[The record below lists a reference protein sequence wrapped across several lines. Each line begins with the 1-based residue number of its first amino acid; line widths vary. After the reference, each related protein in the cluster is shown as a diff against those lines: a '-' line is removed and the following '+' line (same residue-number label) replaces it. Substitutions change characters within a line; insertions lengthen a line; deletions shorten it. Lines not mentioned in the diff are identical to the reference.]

1 MQVKILFVSDTMV
14 PQLENAVNLR
24 RRFTDIEL
32 IVSCGDL
39 NAAYLEYITSVL
51 GVPLFY
57 VRGNHDEMYTREP
70 PGGTDLH
77 QQVVSY
83 GGLTFAGLEGC
94 IRYND
99 GKIQYSELEMARMVI
114 GMWPGMLF
122 NRWRRGYGVDVLVTH
137 SPAKGIHDLEDRPHR
152 GFRSLLWFMSWYRPR
167 YMMHG
172 HVHTIDNRVKT
183 RTDYLDT
190 HIVNINP
197 YTVIDIPSTEKIK
210 PDR

>member
-1 MQVKILFVSDTMV
+1 MKILFVSDTIV

-24 RRFTDIEL
+24 RRYTDIEL

-57 VRGNHDEMYTREP
+57 VRGNHDEMYTRDP

-77 QQVVSY
+77 KQVINY

-99 GKIQYSELEMARMVI
+99 GAIQYSELEMARMVV
-114 GMWPGMLF
+114 GMWPGMLL
-122 NRWRRGYGVDVLVTH
+122 NRFRRGYGVDVLVTH

-183 RTDYLDT
+183 RTDYLKT

-197 YTVIDIPSTEKIK
+197 YTVMDILPAEKN
-210 PDR
+210 

>member
-1 MQVKILFVSDTMV
+1 VKILFVSDTIV

-24 RRFTDIEL
+24 RRYTDIEL

-51 GVPLFY
+51 GVPLLY

-77 QQVVSY
+77 KQVTSY

-99 GKIQYSELEMARMVI
+99 GKIQYSEFEMARMVI

-122 NRWRRGYGVDVLVTH
+122 NRFRRGYGVDVLVAH
-137 SPAKGIHDLEDRPHR
+137 SPAKGIHDLDDRPHR
-152 GFRSLLWFMSWYRPR
+152 GFRSLLWFMRWYRPR
-167 YMMHG
+167 YMVHG

-197 YTVIDIPSTEKIK
+197 YTVIDIPLAESAPRT
-210 PDR
+210 R